1 MSITPEQRKIL
12 DGFSLVR
19 VRDVGPDILQA
30 VKGRTTDGFED
41 RHLID
46 CFMQN
51 IEDDKNGHIASF
63 VVLNSDNLPLILFS
77 LRCGELYEAI
87 DHNKLVLAMKAHD
100 ALRSLSAAHDS
111 GHLLPPDEDKKK
123 SEIIFQA
130 TRVMSIDEIIQYS
143 RKGKGVFRDKKVEPC
158 TTVSRVSFVY
168 PSVELMYFIT
178 NEAARSYWKSI
189 GMMQKMGE
197 TLFWAFIIKKVEDL
211 LECAGCQYLFLFA
224 ADSDAD
230 GSLVTYYKTRLLNIA
245 HNSQLS
251 LSVNKPSFDWNSY
264 FLYQDISDVMKQR
277 DRFFAHFNDKIR

>member
-1 MSITPEQRKIL
+1 MNITPEQRKIL

-19 VRDVGPDILQA
+19 VRDVGPGILQE
-30 VKGRTTDGFED
+30 VKGRTTDGIED

-111 GHLLPPDEDKKK
+111 GHPLPPDEDKKK
-123 SEIIFQA
+123 REIIIHAAQEIG
-130 TRVMSIDEIIQYS
+130 IDRIIEYS
-143 RKGKGVFRDKKVEPC
+143 HKGKSVFRDKKVEPC
-158 TTVSRVSFVY
+158 TTVSRVSVVY

-178 NEAARSYWKSI
+178 NEAARGYWKSL
-189 GMMQKMGE
+189 GMTQKMGE
-197 TLFWAFIIKKVEDL
+197 TLFWKFIIKKVEDL

-230 GSLVTYYKTRLLNIA
+230 GSLVTYYKTKLLNID